1 MTIRIGS
8 PSAPRGITLG
18 SAISTTLKLAGIAA
32 VAYGGASALGIFAEL
47 ANHKD
52 AAAAVCHLL
61 APAVKMTNAV
71 YGGLANA
78 AGLGQAV
85 NQSPPVDQLVQLAG
99 SGVMATV
106 IGGVLSMVG
115 AKLARVVEQSRSN
128 LQELSPAQPTASAA
142 VSKLASLKGR
152 WLSNG
157 AGARQT
163 DTESAPAEVPS
174 SPQIG

>member
-8 PSAPRGITLG
+8 PSTPRGITLG

-52 AAAAVCHLL
+52 AAAAVCHMMT
-61 APAVKMTNAV
+61 PAVKMTNAV

-85 NQSPPVDQLVQLAG
+85 KQSPPVDQLVQLAG

-115 AKLARVVEQSRSN
+115 AKLSRAVEQSRAN
-128 LQELSPAQPTASAA
+128 VQQTPAPRFAGHTA
-142 VSKLASLKGR
+142 VSKLAALKGR
-152 WLSNG
+152 WASNG
-157 AGARQT
+157 ASSLEA
-163 DTESAPAEVPS
+163 DTESAPAET
-174 SPQIG
+174 SPTL